1 MMADTPMCIPQ
12 RLAQKFWL
20 RILPYLT
27 ILQVLGALIL
37 LVVTAPVIAAT
48 ATVSV
53 GSPPTS
59 ATAEVPTLHQQ
70 VVGALRAAGRFGAV
84 SGILDSLT
92 NVDEIIKPDITLFA
106 PDDTA
111 FENVLMNSSSVLT
124 TLLNYQ
130 TASRFYAFQDL
141 MSLRAG
147 DRIPTVTP
155 GISILVVSVNG
166 LNYRLD
172 DAFVVAPDLYTNGT
186 VVVAVHGVSAIFST
200 RQYNTATLGPVP
212 APAPIADAAA
222 AAAAAPAPVS
232 TSPTKVPD
240 TAASSSSTPAT
251 GSNVDSYADTART
264 TRAHSLVT
272 FILAMG
278 VIAVITLL

>member
-1 MMADTPMCIPQ
+1 VEE
-12 RLAQKFWL
+12 F
-20 RILPYLT
+20 
-27 ILQVLGALIL
+27 
-37 LVVTAPVIAAT
+37 
-48 ATVSV
+48 
-53 GSPPTS
+53 
-59 ATAEVPTLHQQ
+59 
-70 VVGALRAAGRFGAV
+70 
-84 SGILDSLT
+84 
-92 NVDEIIKPDITLFA
+92 IKPDITLFA

-186 VVVAVHGVSAIFST
+186 LVVAVHGVSAIFST

-212 APAPIADAAA
+212 APAPIADAAAA

-264 TRAHSLVT
+264 TRAHSFVT

-278 VIAVITLL
+278 VIAAITLL

>member
-1 MMADTPMCIPQ
+1 MMAHRPMCIPQ
-12 RLAQKFWL
+12 ILAQKFSL

-27 ILQVLGALIL
+27 ILQVFGALI

-53 GSPPTS
+53 GSPTS
-59 ATAEVPTLHQQ
+59 ATAEVLTLHQQ

-92 NVDEIIKPDITLFA
+92 NVDEIIKPNITLFA

-155 GISILVVSVNG
+155 GISILVVTVNG

-212 APAPIADAAA
+212 APAPIAEA

-232 TSPTKVPD
+232 TSPTTVPD

-251 GSNVDSYADTART
+251 SSNVDSHTDTART

-278 VIAVITLL
+278 VIAAITLL

>member
-1 MMADTPMCIPQ
+1 MMADTPLCIPQ
-12 RLAQKFWL
+12 ILAQKFSL

-27 ILQVLGALIL
+27 ILQVFGALI

-48 ATVSV
+48 APVSV
-53 GSPPTS
+53 GSSTS

-70 VVGALRAAGRFGAV
+70 VVTALRAAGRFGAV

-222 AAAAAPAPVS
+222 AATSAPVS
-232 TSPTKVPD
+232 TSPTTVPD

-251 GSNVDSYADTART
+251 GSNVDSYTDTART

-278 VIAVITLL
+278 VIAALTLL

>member
-1 MMADTPMCIPQ
+1 M
-12 RLAQKFWL
+12 
-20 RILPYLT
+20 
-27 ILQVLGALIL
+27 LQVFGALIL
-37 LVVTAPVIAAT
+37 VVSAPVIAAT

-53 GSPPTS
+53 GSPRS
-59 ATAEVPTLHQQ
+59 ATAEVLTLHQQ

-92 NVDEIIKPDITLFA
+92 NVDEIIKPNITLFA

-155 GISILVVSVNG
+155 GISILVVTVNG

-212 APAPIADAAA
+212 APAPIAEA

-232 TSPTKVPD
+232 TSPTTVPD

-251 GSNVDSYADTART
+251 SSNVDSHTDTART

-278 VIAVITLL
+278 VIAAITLL

>member
-1 MMADTPMCIPQ
+1 MMADTPLCIPQ
-12 RLAQKFWL
+12 ILAQKFSL

-27 ILQVLGALIL
+27 ILQVFGALI

-48 ATVSV
+48 TTTVSV
-53 GSPPTS
+53 GSPTS

-70 VVGALRAAGRFGAV
+70 VVSALRAAGRFGAV

-130 TASRFYAFQDL
+130 TASRFYSFQDL

-222 AAAAAPAPVS
+222 AATPAPVS
-232 TSPTKVPD
+232 TSPTTVPD
-240 TAASSSSTPAT
+240 TGASSSSTPAT
-251 GSNVDSYADTART
+251 GSNVDSYTDTART

-278 VIAVITLL
+278 VIAALTFL

>member
-12 RLAQKFWL
+12 ILAQKFSL

-27 ILQVLGALIL
+27 ILQVFGALIL
-37 LVVTAPVIAAT
+37 VVTAAPVIAAT

-53 GSPPTS
+53 GSPTS
-59 ATAEVPTLHQQ
+59 VTAEVPTLHQQ
-70 VVGALRAAGRFGAV
+70 VVSALRAAGRFGAV

-155 GISILVVSVNG
+155 GISILVVTVNG

-172 DAFVVAPDLYTNGT
+172 DAFIVAPDLYTNGT

-222 AAAAAPAPVS
+222 AAATPAPVS
-232 TSPTKVPD
+232 TSPTTVPD

-251 GSNVDSYADTART
+251 GSNVDSHTDTART

-278 VIAVITLL
+278 VIAALTLL